1 MALRKNGNGFKNSIL
16 PEERQYVCEKKDNTM
31 KKLTFVLAVSVLCI
45 MAGSG
50 CGGKKPE
57 ISQEVASSGEN
68 LFKQGEKY
76 IKKNPERA
84 RLFFRQVIDSY
95 PKSFYAQQAKV
106 AIADSY
112 FQRRDEGNMIIAAS
126 EYREF
131 ISLFPFSPS
140 APYAQYQI
148 AMTFYKRIYK
158 PGRDQTKTKQALEE
172 FKKVVTNY
180 PTSEEAKSAQEKI
193 SDCEERLAT
202 HSLYIGV
209 HYYRVKAFKASINRL
224 VEILTNFPNFSKMD
238 RVYYYLGDSFYK
250 GKALDQSI
258 PYFTKLISDFPKS
271 KFAKK
276 AQKKLKKIEK
286 QKQEEKK

>member
-1 MALRKNGNGFKNSIL
+1 MGLRKNGDGFKNSIL
-16 PEERQYVCEKKDNTM
+16 PEGRQYIREKWGNTM
-31 KKLTFVLAVSVLCI
+31 KKLTLILAVSILCI

-57 ISQEVASSGEN
+57 FSPEATTSDEN

-76 IKKNPERA
+76 VKKDPERA

-95 PKSFYAQQAKV
+95 PKSFYAQQAKL

-148 AMTFYKRIYK
+148 AMTFYKRTYK

-193 SDCEERLAT
+193 SDCEDRLAA
-202 HSLYIGV
+202 HSLHIGV
-209 HYYRVKAFKASINRL
+209 HYYRVKAFNASINRL
-224 VEILTNFPNFSKMD
+224 TEILTNFPNFSKMD
-238 RVYYYLGDSFYK
+238 RVYYYLGNCFYK
-250 GKALDQSI
+250 GKLFDQSI

-276 AQKKLKKIEK
+276 AQKKLKEIEK